1 MERVLLSNKLLLSF
15 GVVTALSTPV
25 YANDFYNKSINN
37 APPSKTIITISLEG
51 SKIADNA
58 KSFVEKLAEDGIG
71 FLENQSLNEEQR
83 KKEFQK
89 VLKHN
94 FDMKTIGRF
103 ALGRY
108 WRTSSKQQQKE
119 YLDLFEKMV
128 VDVYSRRFSD
138 YNGEDFV
145 VVSSRVQG
153 KSDAIVLSQ
162 IVPSSGSKINVE
174 WRVRKK
180 KNGSLK
186 VVDIMVEGVSMS
198 LTQRSDFASVIQR
211 GGGKIDVLLDHLR
224 SN

>member
-1 MERVLLSNKLLLSF
+1 MERVLLSSKLLLSF
-15 GVVTALSTPV
+15 GVVTALSAPV
-25 YANDFYNKSINN
+25 HANDFYKKSINN
-37 APPSKTIITISLEG
+37 APSSKTLITVSLEG
-51 SKIADNA
+51 NKIADNA
-58 KSFVEKLAEDGIG
+58 KLFVEKLAEEGIG
-71 FLENQSLNEEQR
+71 FLKNKSLNEEQR

-89 VLKHN
+89 VLKNN

-108 WRTSSKQQQKE
+108 WRTSSKQQKAE

-145 VVSSRVQG
+145 VISSHVQG

-211 GGGKIDVLLDHLR
+211 GGGNINVLLDHLR